1 METGPRQMEKDPRVL
16 KLKSRKRGMWHQ
28 SRGDRLGEPSRW
40 FKWSRKIRRK
50 RARVAPGLVEKRPR
64 EEDERRYNA
73 TIVVATTSC
82 GIARNGRKL
91 KRSFV
96 PPQETENPAP
106 FTHTNGSLGWSPWIS
121 RRQRGRR
128 QRYVIAERRQ

>member
-1 METGPRQMEKDPRVL
+1 M
-16 KLKSRKRGMWHQ
+16 
-28 SRGDRLGEPSRW
+28 GEPSRW

-50 RARVAPGLVEKRPR
+50 RAKVARGLVEKRPR

-82 GIARNGRKL
+82 GIVRSGKKL

-96 PPQETENPAP
+96 PPRETENPAP
-106 FTHTNGSLGWSPWIS
+106 FAHTDGSPGWNP
-121 RRQRGRR
+121 
-128 QRYVIAERRQ
+128 